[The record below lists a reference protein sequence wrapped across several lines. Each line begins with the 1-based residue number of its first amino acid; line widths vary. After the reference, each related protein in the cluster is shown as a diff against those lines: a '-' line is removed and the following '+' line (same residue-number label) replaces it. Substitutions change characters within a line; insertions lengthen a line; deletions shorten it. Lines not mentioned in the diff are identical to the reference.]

1 MSLRHK
7 RLSDSLDMLLDTMCN
22 TFGGIILL
30 AVMVTLLARRER
42 QEGTANNTE
51 SAKVQRHQ
59 LSIAKDSLSRS
70 IQLRD
75 QLKQKALSGDWKIQV
90 ALLRSRQ
97 EIQSEIQ
104 RMGDQ
109 NQKSLHVL
117 ENAAALTPTDR
128 LKTLEEEIV
137 TAELQTLE
145 AKNRLAAAQ
154 TNRARIGT
162 RISEITQSQALLVKD
177 SERKLRLPMERDSK
191 QSAIY
196 VIAKYG
202 RIFPCRNYDLSLNEE
217 DIVWDIVW
225 DKNSKSIVATPRR
238 DRGFTDPNKLHDYF
252 QRIPSRNFYVAFL
265 VYEDSFSIFNK
276 AKDLAVRAGV
286 TYGWEP
292 YVASRSVEF
301 VDEGGFRPKPQ

>member
-128 LKTLEEEIV
+128 LKTLEEAIV

-154 TNRARIGT
+154 TNRAHIGT

-217 DIVWDIVW
+217 DIVWD
-225 DKNSKSIVATPRR
+225 KNSKRNVATPRR

-301 VDEGGFRPKPQ
+301 VEDGFRPKPQ

>member
-1 MSLRHK
+1 
-7 RLSDSLDMLLDTMCN
+7 MCN

-42 QEGTANNTE
+42 QEGTANKTE
-51 SAKVQRHQ
+51 SVKVQQQQ

-70 IQLRD
+70 VQLRD

-104 RMGDQ
+104 RMSDQ

-117 ENAAALTPTDR
+117 ETAAALTPTDR

-196 VIAKYG
+196 VIAIYG

-217 DIVWDIVW
+217 DIVWS
-225 DKNSKSIVATPRR
+225 KNSEGYVATPRR
-238 DRGFTDPNKLHDYF
+238 DRGFIHPDKLQDYF

-286 TYGWEP
+286 AYGWEP
-292 YVASRSVEF
+292 YVASRSVQF
-301 VDEGGFRPKPQ
+301 VDKGGFTPKPQ

>member
-51 SAKVQRHQ
+51 SVKVQQHQ

-70 IQLRD
+70 VQLRD

-104 RMGDQ
+104 RMSDQ

-117 ENAAALTPTDR
+117 ETAAALTPTDR
-128 LKTLEEEIV
+128 LKTLEEKIV

-162 RISEITQSQALLVKD
+162 RISEITQNQALLVKD
-177 SERKLRLPMERDSK
+177 SEQKLRLPMERTSEQK
-191 QSAIY
+191 PNY
-196 VIAKYG
+196 FIARYG
-202 RIFPCRNYDLSLNEE
+202 RIFPCRNYDRGQNYE
-217 DIVWDIVW
+217 DIVWS
-225 DKNSKSIVATPRR
+225 KNSEGEVATPKR
-238 DRGFTDPNKLHDYF
+238 DRGFTDPNKLQDYF
-252 QRIPSRNFYVAFL
+252 QRIPSRKVYVVFL

-292 YVASRSVEF
+292 YVASRSVQF
-301 VDEGGFRPKPQ
+301 VDEGGFTPKPQ